1 MKIRCNK
8 LINLFFIIF
17 SPLVFAQTE
26 CPSDP
31 TIECD
36 LPVFTSSSS
45 ATSGQQSFD
54 AKFIKEQLRLREE
67 KGGDDKRFSAILGT
81 DFTSLDQD
89 TVGKA
94 IGFDSDRTGVF
105 IGLDYRVN
113 DNFWF
118 GTSIDYAREDAQF
131 DQNLRSQDI
140 NEYGL
145 SVYSF
150 YDYNEAHVSLL
161 ARYADQDYD
170 IEVEKPFFINDMTSG
185 KTDGDRFTLSI
196 EGGYNFD
203 LPSQLRLGIN
213 GFLEYDH
220 ITVESHQ
227 LSGNVG
233 SISFEEDKIN
243 RLTSSL
249 GIELSKVTS
258 TTFGVFIPS
267 IFFDWRHEFEDDS
280 RTING
285 IVFKG
290 TLVESITTVTLEPDR
305 NYFTVGANF
314 MMMFARGFSTYMSYN
329 QDIAHNNI
337 KYWRVNLGGRL
348 EF

>member
-8 LINLFFIIF
+8 LIYFLLFF
-17 SPLVFAQTE
+17 SPVVLAQTE
-26 CPSDP
+26 CSGDP
-31 TIECD
+31 PKNCD
-36 LPVFTSSSS
+36 QPGFTSSS

-105 IGLDYRVN
+105 IGLDYRLN

-170 IEVEKPFFINDMTSG
+170 IEVEEPVFIKDMTSG

-213 GFLEYDH
+213 GFLEYDQ

-233 SISFEEDKIN
+233 SISFEEDEIN

-285 IVFKG
+285 LVFNDSG
-290 TLVESITTVTLEPDR
+290 TLVEPITSVTLEPDR

-337 KYWRVNLGGRL
+337 KYWRVNLGARL